1 MLAFARAA
9 AWETGGGARPVLAAC
24 GVPDGS
30 PRCHRH
36 PRVYTRVQ
44 GAMASGTV
52 VPLHKP
58 DRARLPRAWQIGLSP
73 HVAGFD
79 PPAGSAR
86 RPGGASFNDTPVRA
100 LTPLLYDMSEAA
112 QKAIIAPFTRVWMRA
127 SPKGC
132 VWVCPLRGGDAGIGP
147 VTKAVMGSVDQNAAL
162 AGVHWRTN
170 IGDDTVK
177 EVLTRFR
184 HLADPL
190 GLQKGVLLADVCDP
204 LCLGSPVLFV
214 NQVCDV

>member
-1 MLAFARAA
+1 VLAFARAA

-112 QKAIIAPFTRVWMRA
+112 QKAIIAPFTGVWTRA

-147 VTKAVMGSVDQNAAL
+147 LTSVVWSHLVVTCCFSPFISEEFRPPWPDQK
-162 AGVHWRTN
+162 G
-170 IGDDTVK
+170 GDDV
-177 EVLTRFR
+177 VYWYLI
-184 HLADPL
+184 
-190 GLQKGVLLADVCDP
+190 Q
-204 LCLGSPVLFV
+204 
-214 NQVCDV
+214 